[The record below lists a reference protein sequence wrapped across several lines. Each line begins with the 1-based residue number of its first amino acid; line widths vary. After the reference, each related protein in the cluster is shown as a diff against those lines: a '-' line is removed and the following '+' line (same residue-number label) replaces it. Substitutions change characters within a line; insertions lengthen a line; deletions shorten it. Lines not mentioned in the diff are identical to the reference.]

1 MRLLPYLLPAAML
14 VTASFVSAADQP
26 FLTDKARGWFW
37 YEKQPDPPPPKEK
50 EQKPPPPVAA
60 VPAKAASSPAAAPQ
74 PGPSTFSVKW
84 FQQNY
89 SKVMEDAIDDPTDA
103 KMDKYRYVT
112 RVMVDKATNFS
123 HKFQER
129 AVLDAAL
136 DETNRFPISSAMR
149 SDFYRQIN
157 QNKAHYMRQLSDR
170 AGLWVFLDAECSF
183 CERQYPI
190 VKRMA
195 KEHGLY
201 VIFITKQ
208 GGPIFDMRSDDE
220 VLPDAGHSKV
230 MQVSVY
236 PATVLVAPPDKHVVV
251 SQGMLSEDLI
261 VDRVLLAAKHIGLLD
276 EGQYAE
282 VNPNYSG
289 LLSPQQI
296 SKLGMVDFS
305 DPFFTRKI
313 RDAVVAKSADLSRSR
328 VNHEK
333 TR

>member
-1 MRLLPYLLPAAML
+1 MRIPVYLLPLALLA
-14 VTASFVSAADQP
+14 TASFVSAADQP

-50 EQKPPPPVAA
+50 EPKQPPPAA
-60 VPAKAASSPAAAPQ
+60 AAPAKPASSPEASAQSQ
-74 PGPSTFSVKW
+74 PGPATFSVKW

-89 SKVMEDAIDDPTDA
+89 ATVMEDAIDDPTDA

-157 QNKAHYMRQLSDR
+157 QNKAHYMRQLADR

-195 KEHGLY
+195 KEHGLS
-201 VIFITKQ
+201 T
-208 GGPIFDMRSDDE
+208 S
-220 VLPDAGHSKV
+220 
-230 MQVSVY
+230 
-236 PATVLVAPPDKHVVV
+236 
-251 SQGMLSEDLI
+251 
-261 VDRVLLAAKHIGLLD
+261 
-276 EGQYAE
+276 
-282 VNPNYSG
+282 SG
-289 LLSPQQI
+289 
-296 SKLGMVDFS
+296 
-305 DPFFTRKI
+305 
-313 RDAVVAKSADLSRSR
+313 SRWR
-328 VNHEK
+328 
-333 TR
+333 